1 MAKHIQQSLTFGK
14 VCESSN
20 YFLNSIKS
28 NKFLSIRSI
37 ACTIIEMITLK
48 RPFRGKSEHDVY
60 KSIRSGP
67 IPLLESS
74 LELEPL
80 IERQV
85 E

>member
-1 MAKHIQQSLTFGK
+1 M
-14 VCESSN
+14 
-20 YFLNSIKS
+20 
-28 NKFLSIRSI
+28 

-60 KSIRSGP
+60 NSIRSGP

-85 E
+85 K